1 MQQTFR
7 LKSLHK
13 HSGFTSL
20 NLKDNIALRQWDG
33 HVKLSDKVNTVCFP
47 DRDPDLN
54 SICYITGLNK
64 LADEVMMKMMMMMMT
79 MTMMMMMI
87 LDIGKL

>member
-13 HSGFTSL
+13 HSGLTSL
-20 NLKDNIALRQWDG
+20 NLKDDIAPLQLGG

-47 DRDPDLN
+47 DRDADLN

-64 LADEVMMKMMMMMMT
+64 LADEVMMMMMMMMMT
-79 MTMMMMMI
+79 MTMMMMM
-87 LDIGKL
+87 